1 MLRFLCAFFRFD
13 LFPASQDFF
22 AIICGKLAK
31 NMGMAALQFV
41 ADGSADIVKIEAA
54 FFLRHLRV
62 KHHLKQQV
70 AQFAAQIVKI
80 LTRNRIQYFIS
91 FFKRIGRN
99 TGKGLF
105 FIPWATGLRVAQALH
120 DGEQASDLVL

>member
-1 MLRFLCAFFRFD
+1 
-13 LFPASQDFF
+13 
-22 AIICGKLAK
+22 
-31 NMGMAALQFV
+31 MGMTALQFV
-41 ADGSADIVKIEAA
+41 ADGSADIIKIEAA

-99 TGKGLF
+99 AGKGLL
-105 FIPWATGLRVAQALH
+105 FIPRAAAFRVSQALH
-120 DGEQASDLVL
+120 DIQQTVNLIH